1 MTHLTAVIL
10 AAGQST
16 RMGTAKLLL
25 PWGDTIILGETIRQV
40 QASTAE
46 RTLLVSGSYRE
57 PVEAIAQERGVP
69 VVYNPDFAV
78 GEMLSSLKRGIRWV
92 QSQPEP
98 SAGVL
103 VVLGDL
109 PFLPTAVL
117 NSVMHAFRHN
127 SPLLAAP
134 VYAGQRGHP
143 VLISHALWPDLL
155 ALPANGAP
163 RDLLKRHHHHLLAVP
178 VVTDVILRD
187 IDTPAQYE
195 RWRPLVS

>member
-1 MTHLTAVIL
+1 MSHLTAVIL

-16 RMGTAKLLL
+16 RMGRAKLLL
-25 PWGDTIILGETIRQV
+25 PWGDTTILGETIRQV

-46 RTLLVSGSYRE
+46 RIVLVSGSYRE
-57 PVEAIAQERGVP
+57 PVEAIAAERNVP
-69 VVYNPDFAV
+69 VVYNPDFAQ
-78 GEMLSSLKRGIRWV
+78 GEMLSSLKRGIAWV

-117 NSVMHAFRHN
+117 NTVMHAFRQN
-127 SPLLAAP
+127 RPLLAAP

-143 VLISHALWPDLL
+143 VLISHELWPELL
-155 ALPANGAP
+155 ALPANSAP
-163 RDLLKRHHHHLLAVP
+163 RDLLKRHHHQLLAVP
-178 VVTDVILRD
+178 TATDVILRD

-195 RWRPLVS
+195 QWRPFEL